1 MNFLKSRTREA
12 GSSPARRRLLR
23 KAVLST
29 TIAVMLL
36 AVALLT
42 GPYVGSKLSSI
53 LPRGTI
59 EIKGRE
65 LTTQQKDAALAV
77 LMSDPEVKELL
88 RQGAAIPPNRILSLE
103 VVLSK
108 VNSETGKIEK
118 VTEIWAEAQ
127 IMLGVQK
134 YSAQVDLV
142 GEKVLS
148 ISGSTAKRAD
158 AGQQIADFLD

>member
-42 GPYVGSKLSSI
+42 GPYVGSKLSST

-88 RQGAAIPPNRILSLE
+88 RQGAVIPPNRILSLE